1 MKKLLIFLAGAAAG
15 SLITW
20 YFTKNYYRK
29 KADKEVNDVVAYF
42 RNAHKHEMEYCA
54 KDVQA
59 TEDLVNKMNESEPQ
73 RKSWQE
79 QKKAY
84 YKMSQQYQPPDE
96 PVPEVGYYPE
106 PHPHEDYNPPYEVTE
121 EQVLDMMRMNDEW
134 EQVELTYYEADD
146 VVVEDREQMENWSEY
161 VGPVSS
167 KCFNSQGL
175 YFVRNE
181 KYKVDYEIHYEPGN
195 FGDTSDPD
203 FGYRM

>member
-1 MKKLLIFLAGAAAG
+1 MKKFLIFLVGAAAG

-20 YFTKNYYRK
+20 YFTKEYYRK
-29 KADKEVNDVVAYF
+29 KTDEEVNDVVAHF
-42 RNAHKHEMEYCA
+42 RNAYTREVEEPRR
-54 KDVQA
+54 VQQEA
-59 TEDLVNKMNESEPQ
+59 ERQQ
-73 RKSWQE
+73 RESWQE

-84 YKMSQQYQPPDE
+84 YKMSRQYQPPDE

-195 FGDTSDPD
+195 FGDTDDPD
-203 FGYRM
+203 FGYKM

>member
-20 YFTKNYYRK
+20 YFTKEYYRK
-29 KADKEVNDVVAYF
+29 KTDEEVNDVVAHF
-42 RNAHKHEMEYCA
+42 RNAYTREVEEPRR
-54 KDVQA
+54 VQQEA
-59 TEDLVNKMNESEPQ
+59 ERQQ
-73 RKSWQE
+73 RESWQE

-195 FGDTSDPD
+195 FGDTDDPD

>member
-20 YFTKNYYRK
+20 YFAKEYYRK
-29 KADKEVNDVVAYF
+29 KADEEVNDVVAHF
-42 RNAHKHEMEYCA
+42 RNAYTREVEEPRRR
-54 KDVQA
+54 QQ
-59 TEDLVNKMNESEPQ
+59 ESERQQ
-73 RKSWQE
+73 REVWQE

-106 PHPHEDYNPPYEVTE
+106 SHPHEDYNPPYEVTE

-167 KCFNSQGL
+167 KCFNAQGL

-195 FGDTSDPD
+195 FGDTDDPD
-203 FGYRM
+203 FGYKM

>member
-1 MKKLLIFLAGAAAG
+1 MKKFFIFLAGAAAG

-20 YFTKNYYRK
+20 YFTKKYYRK
-29 KADKEVNDVVAYF
+29 KTDEEVDDVVAHF
-42 RNAHKHEMEYCA
+42 RNAYTREVEEPRRIK
-54 KDVQA
+54 QA
-59 TEDLVNKMNESEPQ
+59 AERQQ
-73 RKSWQE
+73 RESWQE

-121 EQVLDMMRMNDEW
+121 EQVLDMMRMNNEW

-195 FGDTSDPD
+195 FGDTDDPD
-203 FGYRM
+203 FGYKM

>member
-20 YFTKNYYRK
+20 YFTKDYYRK
-29 KADKEVNDVVAYF
+29 KADEEVNDVVAHF
-42 RNAHKHEMEYCA
+42 RNAYDREVEEPRRI
-54 KDVQA
+54 QQE
-59 TEDLVNKMNESEPQ
+59 TERQQ
-73 RKSWQE
+73 REVWQE

-84 YKMSQQYQPPDE
+84 YKMSQRYQPPDE

-121 EQVLDMMRMNDEW
+121 EQVLDMMRMNDEC

-167 KCFNSQGL
+167 KCFNAQGL

-195 FGDTSDPD
+195 FGDTDDPD

>member
-1 MKKLLIFLAGAAAG
+1 MKKFLIFLAGAAAG

-20 YFTKNYYRK
+20 YFAKEYYRK
-29 KADKEVNDVVAYF
+29 KTDAEVDDVVAHF
-42 RNAHKHEMEYCA
+42 RNAYTREVEEPRR
-54 KDVQA
+54 VQQEA
-59 TEDLVNKMNESEPQ
+59 ERQQ
-73 RKSWQE
+73 RESWQE

-121 EQVLDMMRMNDEW
+121 EQVLDMMRINDEW

-195 FGDTSDPD
+195 FGDTGDPD
-203 FGYRM
+203 FGYKM

>member
-20 YFTKNYYRK
+20 YFTKEYYRK
-29 KADKEVNDVVAYF
+29 KTDEEVNDVVAHF
-42 RNAHKHEMEYCA
+42 RNAYTREVEEPRRIQQEAERQQHE
-54 KDVQA
+54 
-59 TEDLVNKMNESEPQ
+59 
-73 RKSWQE
+73 SWQE

-96 PVPEVGYYPE
+96 PVPEAGYYPE

-181 KYKVDYEIHYEPGN
+181 KYKVDYEIHYEPGT
-195 FGDTSDPD
+195 FGDTTDPD

>member
-1 MKKLLIFLAGAAAG
+1 MKKLLIFLAGSAVG

-20 YFTKNYYRK
+20 YFTKEYYRK
-29 KADKEVNDVVAYF
+29 KTDEEVNDVVAHF
-42 RNAHKHEMEYCA
+42 RNAYKREVEEPRRIQQEA
-54 KDVQA
+54 ERQERA
-59 TEDLVNKMNESEPQ
+59 TF
-73 RKSWQE
+73 QE
-79 QKKAY
+79 QRKAY
-84 YKMSQQYQPPDE
+84 YAMSKKYQPPDE

-195 FGDTSDPD
+195 FGDTADPY

>member
-1 MKKLLIFLAGAAAG
+1 MKKFLIFLAGSAVG

-20 YFTKNYYRK
+20 YFTKEYYRK
-29 KADKEVNDVVAYF
+29 KTDEEVNDVVAHF
-42 RNAHKHEMEYCA
+42 SNAYKREVEEPRR
-54 KDVQA
+54 VQQEA
-59 TEDLVNKMNESEPQ
+59 ERQQ
-73 RKSWQE
+73 RESWQE

-106 PHPHEDYNPPYEVTE
+106 PHPHEDYNPPYEVAE

-195 FGDTSDPD
+195 FGDTTDPD

>member
-1 MKKLLIFLAGAAAG
+1 MKKFLIFLAGAAAG

-20 YFTKNYYRK
+20 YFAKEYYRK
-29 KADKEVNDVVAYF
+29 KTDEEVNDVVAHF
-42 RNAHKHEMEYCA
+42 RNAYTREVEEPRR
-54 KDVQA
+54 VQQEA
-59 TEDLVNKMNESEPQ
+59 ERQQ
-73 RKSWQE
+73 RESWQE

-84 YKMSQQYQPPDE
+84 YKMSRQYQPPDE

-146 VVVEDREQMENWSEY
+146 VVVEDREQMENWLEY

-195 FGDTSDPD
+195 FGDTDDPD
-203 FGYRM
+203 FGYKM

>member
-1 MKKLLIFLAGAAAG
+1 MNKFLIFLAGAAAG

-20 YFTKNYYRK
+20 YFTKEYYRK
-29 KADKEVNDVVAYF
+29 KTDEEVNDVVAHF
-42 RNAHKHEMEYCA
+42 RNAYTREVEEPRR
-54 KDVQA
+54 VQQ
-59 TEDLVNKMNESEPQ
+59 EVERQQ
-73 RKSWQE
+73 RESWQE

-167 KCFNSQGL
+167 KCFNAQGL

-195 FGDTSDPD
+195 FGDTDDPD
-203 FGYRM
+203 FGYKM

>member
-1 MKKLLIFLAGAAAG
+1 MKKFLIFLAGAATG

-20 YFTKNYYRK
+20 YFTKEYYRK
-29 KADKEVNDVVAYF
+29 KTDEEVNDVVAHF
-42 RNAHKHEMEYCA
+42 RNAYTREVEEPHRVQQEVERQQHE
-54 KDVQA
+54 
-59 TEDLVNKMNESEPQ
+59 
-73 RKSWQE
+73 SWQE

-146 VVVEDREQMENWSEY
+146 VVVEDREQMENWLEY

-195 FGDTSDPD
+195 FGDTDDPD
-203 FGYRM
+203 FGYKM

>member
-20 YFTKNYYRK
+20 YFTKEYYRK
-29 KADKEVNDVVAYF
+29 KTDEEVNDVVAHF
-42 RNAHKHEMEYCA
+42 RNAYKREVEEPRR
-54 KDVQA
+54 VQQEA
-59 TEDLVNKMNESEPQ
+59 ERQQ
-73 RKSWQE
+73 RESWQE

-195 FGDTSDPD
+195 FGDTDDPD
-203 FGYRM
+203 FGYKM

>member
-1 MKKLLIFLAGAAAG
+1 MKKLLIFLAGSAVG

-20 YFTKNYYRK
+20 YFTKEYYRK
-29 KADKEVNDVVAYF
+29 KTDEEVNDVVAHF
-42 RNAHKHEMEYCA
+42 RNAYKREVEEPRRI
-54 KDVQA
+54 QQE
-59 TEDLVNKMNESEPQ
+59 TERQQ
-73 RKSWQE
+73 REAWQE

-167 KCFNSQGL
+167 KCFNSKGL

-195 FGDTSDPD
+195 FGDTTDPD

>member
-1 MKKLLIFLAGAAAG
+1 MKKFLIFLAGAAAG

-20 YFTKNYYRK
+20 YFTKEYYRK
-29 KADKEVNDVVAYF
+29 KTDEEVNDVVAHF
-42 RNAHKHEMEYCA
+42 RNAYTREVE
-54 KDVQA
+54 
-59 TEDLVNKMNESEPQ
+59 EPRRIKQEAERQQ
-73 RKSWQE
+73 RESWQE

-195 FGDTSDPD
+195 FGDTDDPD
-203 FGYRM
+203 FGYKM

>member
-1 MKKLLIFLAGAAAG
+1 MKKFLIFLAGAAVG

-20 YFTKNYYRK
+20 YFTREYYRK
-29 KADKEVNDVVAYF
+29 KTDDEVNDVVAHF
-42 RNAHKHEMEYCA
+42 RNAYKREVEEPRRI
-54 KDVQA
+54 QQE
-59 TEDLVNKMNESEPQ
+59 TERQQ
-73 RKSWQE
+73 RESWQE

-134 EQVELTYYEADD
+134 EQVELTYYDADD

-195 FGDTSDPD
+195 FGDTDDPD
-203 FGYRM
+203 FGYKM

>member
-20 YFTKNYYRK
+20 YFTKEYYRK
-29 KADKEVNDVVAYF
+29 KTDEEVNDVVAHF
-42 RNAHKHEMEYCA
+42 RNAYTREVEEPRRIQQEA
-54 KDVQA
+54 ERQERA
-59 TEDLVNKMNESEPQ
+59 TF
-73 RKSWQE
+73 QE
-79 QKKAY
+79 QRKAY
-84 YKMSQQYQPPDE
+84 YAMSKKYQPPDE
-96 PVPEVGYYPE
+96 SVPEVGYYPE

-195 FGDTSDPD
+195 FGDTDDPD
-203 FGYRM
+203 FGYKM

>member
-1 MKKLLIFLAGAAAG
+1 MKKFLIFLAGSAAG

-20 YFTKNYYRK
+20 YFTKEYYRK
-29 KADKEVNDVVAYF
+29 KTDEEVNDVVAHF
-42 RNAHKHEMEYCA
+42 RNAYTREVEEPRR
-54 KDVQA
+54 VQQEA
-59 TEDLVNKMNESEPQ
+59 ERQQ
-73 RKSWQE
+73 RESWQE

-195 FGDTSDPD
+195 FGDTDDPD
-203 FGYRM
+203 FGYKM

>member
-1 MKKLLIFLAGAAAG
+1 MKKFLIFLAGAAAG

-20 YFTKNYYRK
+20 YFTKEYYRK
-29 KADKEVNDVVAYF
+29 KTDEEVNDVVAHF
-42 RNAHKHEMEYCA
+42 RNAYTREVEEPRR
-54 KDVQA
+54 VQQEA
-59 TEDLVNKMNESEPQ
+59 ERQQ
-73 RKSWQE
+73 RDSWQE

-195 FGDTSDPD
+195 FGDTDDPD
-203 FGYRM
+203 FGYKM

>member
-20 YFTKNYYRK
+20 YFAKNYYRK
-29 KADKEVNDVVAYF
+29 KTDEEVNDVVAHF
-42 RNAHKHEMEYCA
+42 RNAYKREVEEPRR
-54 KDVQA
+54 VQQEA
-59 TEDLVNKMNESEPQ
+59 ERQQ
-73 RKSWQE
+73 RESWQE

-195 FGDTSDPD
+195 FGDTDDPD

>member
-1 MKKLLIFLAGAAAG
+1 MKKFLIFLAGAAAG

-20 YFTKNYYRK
+20 YFTKEYYRK
-29 KADKEVNDVVAYF
+29 KTDEEVNDVVAHF
-42 RNAHKHEMEYCA
+42 RNAYTREVEEPHR
-54 KDVQA
+54 VQQEA
-59 TEDLVNKMNESEPQ
+59 ERQQ
-73 RKSWQE
+73 RESWQE

-146 VVVEDREQMENWSEY
+146 VVVEDREQMENWLEY

-195 FGDTSDPD
+195 FGDTDDPD
-203 FGYRM
+203 FGYKM

>member
-20 YFTKNYYRK
+20 YFTKEYYRK
-29 KADKEVNDVVAYF
+29 KTDEEVNDVVAHF
-42 RNAHKHEMEYCA
+42 RNAYTREVEEPRR
-54 KDVQA
+54 VQQEA
-59 TEDLVNKMNESEPQ
+59 ERQQ
-73 RKSWQE
+73 RESWQE

-106 PHPHEDYNPPYEVTE
+106 PHPHEDYNPSYEVTE

-181 KYKVDYEIHYEPGN
+181 KYKVDYEIHYEPGH
-195 FGDTSDPD
+195 FGDTDDPD

>member
-20 YFTKNYYRK
+20 YFTKEYYQK
-29 KADKEVNDVVAYF
+29 KTDEEVNDVVAHF
-42 RNAHKHEMEYCA
+42 RNAYTREVEEPRR
-54 KDVQA
+54 VQQEA
-59 TEDLVNKMNESEPQ
+59 ERQQ
-73 RKSWQE
+73 RESWQE

-146 VVVEDREQMENWSEY
+146 VVVEDREQMENWLEY

-195 FGDTSDPD
+195 FGDTDDPD
-203 FGYRM
+203 FGYKM

>member
-1 MKKLLIFLAGAAAG
+1 MKKFIIFLAGAAAG

-20 YFTKNYYRK
+20 YFTKEYYRK
-29 KADKEVNDVVAYF
+29 KTDEEVNDVVAHF
-42 RNAHKHEMEYCA
+42 RNAYTREVK
-54 KDVQA
+54 
-59 TEDLVNKMNESEPQ
+59 EPRRAQQEAERQQ
-73 RKSWQE
+73 RESWQE

-146 VVVEDREQMENWSEY
+146 VVVEDREQMENWLEY

-195 FGDTSDPD
+195 FGNTTDPD

>member
-1 MKKLLIFLAGAAAG
+1 MKKFLIFLAGAAAG

-20 YFTKNYYRK
+20 YFTKEYYRK
-29 KADKEVNDVVAYF
+29 KTDEEVNDVVAHF
-42 RNAHKHEMEYCA
+42 RNAYTREVE
-54 KDVQA
+54 
-59 TEDLVNKMNESEPQ
+59 EPRRIQQEAERQQ
-73 RKSWQE
+73 RESWQE

-195 FGDTSDPD
+195 FGDTDDPD
-203 FGYRM
+203 FGYKM

>member
-1 MKKLLIFLAGAAAG
+1 MKKLLIFLAGAAVG
-15 SLITW
+15 SLVTW
-20 YFTKNYYRK
+20 YFTKEYYRK
-29 KADKEVNDVVAYF
+29 KTDEEVNDVVAHF
-42 RNAHKHEMEYCA
+42 RNAYKREVEEPRRI
-54 KDVQA
+54 QQE
-59 TEDLVNKMNESEPQ
+59 TERQQ
-73 RKSWQE
+73 REAWQE

-121 EQVLDMMRMNDEW
+121 EQVLDMMRMNDKW

-195 FGDTSDPD
+195 FGDTTDPD

>member
-1 MKKLLIFLAGAAAG
+1 MKKLIIFLAGAAAG

-20 YFTKNYYRK
+20 YFTKEYYRK
-29 KADKEVNDVVAYF
+29 KTDEEVNDVVAHF
-42 RNAHKHEMEYCA
+42 RNAYKREVEEPRR
-54 KDVQA
+54 VQQEA
-59 TEDLVNKMNESEPQ
+59 ERQQ
-73 RKSWQE
+73 RESWQE

-96 PVPEVGYYPE
+96 PVPEAGYYPE

-167 KCFNSQGL
+167 TCFNSQGL

-181 KYKVDYEIHYEPGN
+181 KYKVDYEIYYEPGN
-195 FGDTSDPD
+195 FGDTTDPD
-203 FGYRM
+203 FGYKM

>member
-1 MKKLLIFLAGAAAG
+1 MKKFLIFLAGAAAG

-20 YFTKNYYRK
+20 YFTKEYYRK
-29 KADKEVNDVVAYF
+29 KTDAEVNDVVAHF
-42 RNAHKHEMEYCA
+42 RNAYTREVE
-54 KDVQA
+54 
-59 TEDLVNKMNESEPQ
+59 EPRRIKQEAERQQ
-73 RKSWQE
+73 RESWQE

-84 YKMSQQYQPPDE
+84 YKMSQQYQPPAE

-106 PHPHEDYNPPYEVTE
+106 PHPHEDYIPPYEVTE

-195 FGDTSDPD
+195 FGDTDDPD
-203 FGYRM
+203 FGYKM

>member
-1 MKKLLIFLAGAAAG
+1 MKKFLIFLAGAAAG

-20 YFTKNYYRK
+20 YFTKEYYRK
-29 KADKEVNDVVAYF
+29 KTDEEVNDVVAHF
-42 RNAHKHEMEYCA
+42 RNAYKREVEEPRR
-54 KDVQA
+54 VQQEA
-59 TEDLVNKMNESEPQ
+59 ERQQ
-73 RKSWQE
+73 RESWQD

-195 FGDTSDPD
+195 FGDTNDPD
-203 FGYRM
+203 FGYKM

>member
-1 MKKLLIFLAGAAAG
+1 MKKFLIFLAGAAAG

-20 YFTKNYYRK
+20 YFTKEYYRK
-29 KADKEVNDVVAYF
+29 KTDEEVNDVVAHF
-42 RNAHKHEMEYCA
+42 RNAYKREVEEPRR
-54 KDVQA
+54 VQQEA
-59 TEDLVNKMNESEPQ
+59 ERQQ
-73 RKSWQE
+73 RESWQK

-167 KCFNSQGL
+167 KCFNAQGL

-195 FGDTSDPD
+195 FGDTDDPD
-203 FGYRM
+203 FGYKM

>member
-1 MKKLLIFLAGAAAG
+1 MKKFLIFLAGAAAG

-20 YFTKNYYRK
+20 YFTKEYYRK
-29 KADKEVNDVVAYF
+29 KTDEEVNDVVAHF
-42 RNAHKHEMEYCA
+42 RNAYTREVE
-54 KDVQA
+54 
-59 TEDLVNKMNESEPQ
+59 EPRRAQQEAERQQ
-73 RKSWQE
+73 RESWQE

-195 FGDTSDPD
+195 FGDTTDPD
-203 FGYRM
+203 FGYKM

>member
-1 MKKLLIFLAGAAAG
+1 MKKFLIFLAGAATG

-20 YFTKNYYRK
+20 YFTKEYYRK
-29 KADKEVNDVVAYF
+29 KTDEEVNDVVAHF
-42 RNAHKHEMEYCA
+42 RNAYTREVE
-54 KDVQA
+54 
-59 TEDLVNKMNESEPQ
+59 EPRCIQQEAERQQ
-73 RKSWQE
+73 RDAWQE

-195 FGDTSDPD
+195 FGDTDDPD
-203 FGYRM
+203 FGYKM

>member
-20 YFTKNYYRK
+20 YFTREYYRK
-29 KADKEVNDVVAYF
+29 KTDEEVNDVVAHF
-42 RNAHKHEMEYCA
+42 RNAYKREVE
-54 KDVQA
+54 
-59 TEDLVNKMNESEPQ
+59 EPRRIQ
-73 RKSWQE
+73 QEAERQERDAWQE
-79 QKKAY
+79 QKKTY

-195 FGDTSDPD
+195 FGDTDDPD
-203 FGYRM
+203 FGYKM

>member
-1 MKKLLIFLAGAAAG
+1 MKKLLIFLAGGAVG

-20 YFTKNYYRK
+20 YFTKEYYRK
-29 KADKEVNDVVAYF
+29 KTDEEVNDVVEHF
-42 RNAHKHEMEYCA
+42 RNAYKREVEEPRR
-54 KDVQA
+54 VQQE
-59 TEDLVNKMNESEPQ
+59 TERQQ
-73 RKSWQE
+73 RESWQA
-79 QKKAY
+79 QKEAY
-84 YKMSQQYQPPDE
+84 YKMSEKYQPPDE

-167 KCFNSQGL
+167 KCFNAQGL

-181 KYKVDYEIHYEPGN
+181 KFKVDYEIHYEPGN

>member
-1 MKKLLIFLAGAAAG
+1 MKKFLIFLTGAAAG

-20 YFTKNYYRK
+20 YFTKEYYRK
-29 KADKEVNDVVAYF
+29 KTDEEVNDVVAHF
-42 RNAHKHEMEYCA
+42 RNAYTREVEEPRR
-54 KDVQA
+54 VQQEA
-59 TEDLVNKMNESEPQ
+59 ERQQ
-73 RKSWQE
+73 RESWQE

-146 VVVEDREQMENWSEY
+146 VVVEDREQMENWLEY

-167 KCFNSQGL
+167 KCFNAQGL

-195 FGDTSDPD
+195 FGDTDDPD
-203 FGYRM
+203 FGYKM

>member
-1 MKKLLIFLAGAAAG
+1 MKKFLIFLAGAAAG

-20 YFTKNYYRK
+20 YFTKEYYRK
-29 KADKEVNDVVAYF
+29 KTDEEVNDVVAHF
-42 RNAHKHEMEYCA
+42 RNAYTREVEEPRR
-54 KDVQA
+54 VQQEA
-59 TEDLVNKMNESEPQ
+59 ERQQ
-73 RKSWQE
+73 REAWQE

-195 FGDTSDPD
+195 FGDTDDPD
-203 FGYRM
+203 FGYKM

>member
-1 MKKLLIFLAGAAAG
+1 MKKFLIFLAGAAAG

-20 YFTKNYYRK
+20 YFTKEYYRK
-29 KADKEVNDVVAYF
+29 KTDEEVNDVVAHF
-42 RNAHKHEMEYCA
+42 RNAYTREVEEPRR
-54 KDVQA
+54 VQQEA
-59 TEDLVNKMNESEPQ
+59 ERQQ
-73 RKSWQE
+73 RESWQE
-79 QKKAY
+79 KKAY

-195 FGDTSDPD
+195 FGDTDDPD
-203 FGYRM
+203 FGYKM

>member
-1 MKKLLIFLAGAAAG
+1 MKKFLIFLAGAAAG

-20 YFTKNYYRK
+20 YFTKEYYRK
-29 KADKEVNDVVAYF
+29 KTDEEVNDVVAHF
-42 RNAHKHEMEYCA
+42 RNAYTREVEEPRR
-54 KDVQA
+54 VQQEA
-59 TEDLVNKMNESEPQ
+59 ERQQ
-73 RKSWQE
+73 RESWQE

-134 EQVELTYYEADD
+134 EQVELTYYDADD

-195 FGDTSDPD
+195 FGDTDDPD
-203 FGYRM
+203 FGYKM

>member
-1 MKKLLIFLAGAAAG
+1 MKKFLIFLAGAAAG
-15 SLITW
+15 SLVTW
-20 YFTKNYYRK
+20 YFTKEYYRK
-29 KADKEVNDVVAYF
+29 KTDEEVNDVVAHF
-42 RNAHKHEMEYCA
+42 RNAYTREVEEPRR
-54 KDVQA
+54 VQQEA
-59 TEDLVNKMNESEPQ
+59 ERQQ
-73 RKSWQE
+73 RESWQE

-195 FGDTSDPD
+195 FGDTDDPD
-203 FGYRM
+203 FGYKM